1 MELIVLILFIGAALW
16 IGIRLLD
23 VFVTMIGISL
33 VVVGFLT
40 VSAFLLV

>member
-1 MELIVLILFIGAALW
+1 MELIVLILFIAAAIW

-23 VFVTMIGISL
+23 MFVSVVGITL
-33 VVVGFLT
+33 VIIGFLT

>member
-1 MELIVLILFIGAALW
+1 MVLIVLTLFIATAIW
-16 IGIRLLD
+16 IGISLLD

-33 VVVGFLT
+33 VIVGFLT